1 MPADDGVG
9 KVALSRSSAS
19 IIPMTNRH
27 RLRASNGYICQNT
40 QNADSFRK
48 AIIGSAGT
56 GGKTMTAPDDLQ
68 QALFLRLKSDASLS
82 ALLGGAGLLERPT
95 DNAAFPYVT
104 CGQTSAF
111 DWDTST
117 ENTDDQLITLHVWS
131 KAHGDAETLAIMAAI
146 QARLADAALVIGPRG
161 QTRLSLEF
169 AEARPDEDLL
179 VHHGLLRFRAITQE
193 NA

>member
-1 MPADDGVG
+1 M
-9 KVALSRSSAS
+9 
-19 IIPMTNRH
+19 I
-27 RLRASNGYICQNT
+27 
-40 QNADSFRK
+40 
-48 AIIGSAGT
+48 
-56 GGKTMTAPDDLQ
+56 APGDLQ

-82 ALLGGAGLLERPT
+82 ALLGGAGLLEQPA

-169 AEARPDEDLL
+169 AEARHDEDLL
-179 VHHGLLRFRAITQE
+179 VHHGLLRFRAITKE